1 MPGELPHLE
10 NDFAGERYY
19 LAFAPGRYTGPPEHR
34 WRSPI
39 GGRRRSRHP
48 ELDSRTALHEWYLT
62 LDTQFRGIPIRGGA
76 WQKLATVLD
85 QIHFPLPGI
94 RLRDGDVSFGF
105 F

>member
-1 MPGELPHLE
+1 MVC
-10 NDFAGERYY
+10 R
-19 LAFAPGRYTGPPEHR
+19 TPPEVCPVDTR
-34 WRSPI
+34 LCSP
-39 GGRRRSRHP
+39 RAAPLRTRDKKP
-48 ELDSRTALHEWYLT
+48 DSRTALHEWYLT